1 MDVVVENLTK
11 SFENQKAVDS
21 ISFKAKRGEILG
33 FLGPNGAGKTT
44 TMKIMA
50 GLLTPDFGNIT
61 FGDYSI
67 WKQAGKIKSI
77 IGYLPERNPLYDEMN
92 VIDFLF
98 FISKLHNIPKYKIT
112 SRVLDM
118 IRLCGLDN
126 DKHKQIGELSK
137 GYRQRVGIAQALIH
151 DPEVVIL
158 DEPTTGLDPNQIFG
172 IRKIIKEIGEEKTVI
187 LSSHILSE
195 IETTCDQV
203 MIMSNG
209 KIVANGTTSELRRKS
224 DAEYC
229 LKIGIKGGATTNIH
243 EALNDLPGV
252 LHIEIIHKQNFEL
265 QCKPDVEI
273 EKSIFN
279 LCQENN
285 WYISEL
291 TPVQTRLEDIFRKVT
306 SVFCLPLVVCWF
318 SGKNIFSSGQ
328 ASLSN
333 LFNVFYWTLF
343 FLIPALTMKSISEE
357 RKDGTFELLFSK
369 PIKTW
374 QLIMGKFFA
383 ILLQVVICLA
393 LTLPYYITIA
403 SLGNVDHAV
412 GFCGYLGLILVCGC
426 YISIGMF
433 ASSLTPNTI
442 VAFFITFA
450 IEIGFVVLF
459 EFIAELW
466 GSGFMAALFTY
477 LSIGEHFDAIPRGVI
492 DTKDLIYFISVIII
506 FLALARHYIC
516 KNRF

>member
-67 WKQAGKIKSI
+67 WKQAGTIKNI

-92 VIDFLF
+92 VSDFLF

-137 GYRQRVGIAQALIH
+137 GFRQRVGIAQALIH

-229 LKIGIKGGATTNIH
+229 LKIGIKGGETTDIH

-306 SVFCLPLVVCWF
+306 Q
-318 SGKNIFSSGQ
+318 N
-328 ASLSN
+328 
-333 LFNVFYWTLF
+333 
-343 FLIPALTMKSISEE
+343 E
-357 RKDGTFELLFSK
+357 
-369 PIKTW
+369 
-374 QLIMGKFFA
+374 
-383 ILLQVVICLA
+383 
-393 LTLPYYITIA
+393 
-403 SLGNVDHAV
+403 
-412 GFCGYLGLILVCGC
+412 
-426 YISIGMF
+426 
-433 ASSLTPNTI
+433 
-442 VAFFITFA
+442 
-450 IEIGFVVLF
+450 
-459 EFIAELW
+459 
-466 GSGFMAALFTY
+466 
-477 LSIGEHFDAIPRGVI
+477 
-492 DTKDLIYFISVIII
+492 
-506 FLALARHYIC
+506 
-516 KNRF
+516 

>member
-11 SFENQKAVDS
+11 FFENQKAVDS

-98 FISKLHNIPKYKIT
+98 FI

-306 SVFCLPLVVCWF
+306 Q
-318 SGKNIFSSGQ
+318 N
-328 ASLSN
+328 
-333 LFNVFYWTLF
+333 
-343 FLIPALTMKSISEE
+343 E
-357 RKDGTFELLFSK
+357 
-369 PIKTW
+369 
-374 QLIMGKFFA
+374 
-383 ILLQVVICLA
+383 
-393 LTLPYYITIA
+393 
-403 SLGNVDHAV
+403 
-412 GFCGYLGLILVCGC
+412 
-426 YISIGMF
+426 
-433 ASSLTPNTI
+433 
-442 VAFFITFA
+442 
-450 IEIGFVVLF
+450 
-459 EFIAELW
+459 
-466 GSGFMAALFTY
+466 
-477 LSIGEHFDAIPRGVI
+477 
-492 DTKDLIYFISVIII
+492 
-506 FLALARHYIC
+506 
-516 KNRF
+516 

>member
-1 MDVVVENLTK
+1 MDVIVENLTK

-21 ISFKAKRGEILG
+21 ISFQAKRGEILG

-67 WKQAGKIKSI
+67 GKQTGKIKNI
-77 IGYLPERNPLYDEMN
+77 IGNLPERNPLYNEMN

-137 GYRQRVGIAQALIH
+137 GFRQRVGIAQALIH

-229 LKIGIKGGATTNIH
+229 LKVGIKGGETSDIH
-243 EALNDLPGV
+243 KALDNLPGV

-265 QCKPDVEI
+265 QCKPDIEI
-273 EKSIFN
+273 EKSIFS
-279 LCQENN
+279 LCQDNN

-306 SVFCLPLVVCWF
+306 QN
-318 SGKNIFSSGQ
+318 G
-328 ASLSN
+328 
-333 LFNVFYWTLF
+333 
-343 FLIPALTMKSISEE
+343 
-357 RKDGTFELLFSK
+357 
-369 PIKTW
+369 
-374 QLIMGKFFA
+374 
-383 ILLQVVICLA
+383 
-393 LTLPYYITIA
+393 
-403 SLGNVDHAV
+403 
-412 GFCGYLGLILVCGC
+412 
-426 YISIGMF
+426 
-433 ASSLTPNTI
+433 
-442 VAFFITFA
+442 
-450 IEIGFVVLF
+450 
-459 EFIAELW
+459 
-466 GSGFMAALFTY
+466 
-477 LSIGEHFDAIPRGVI
+477 
-492 DTKDLIYFISVIII
+492 
-506 FLALARHYIC
+506 
-516 KNRF
+516 

>member
-67 WKQAGKIKSI
+67 WKQAGKIKNI

-137 GYRQRVGIAQALIH
+137 GFRQRVGIAQALIH

-209 KIVANGTTSELRRKS
+209 KIVAIGTTSELRRKS

-229 LKIGIKGGATTNIH
+229 LKIGIKGGETTDIH

-306 SVFCLPLVVCWF
+306 Q
-318 SGKNIFSSGQ
+318 N
-328 ASLSN
+328 
-333 LFNVFYWTLF
+333 
-343 FLIPALTMKSISEE
+343 E
-357 RKDGTFELLFSK
+357 
-369 PIKTW
+369 
-374 QLIMGKFFA
+374 
-383 ILLQVVICLA
+383 
-393 LTLPYYITIA
+393 
-403 SLGNVDHAV
+403 
-412 GFCGYLGLILVCGC
+412 
-426 YISIGMF
+426 
-433 ASSLTPNTI
+433 
-442 VAFFITFA
+442 
-450 IEIGFVVLF
+450 
-459 EFIAELW
+459 
-466 GSGFMAALFTY
+466 
-477 LSIGEHFDAIPRGVI
+477 
-492 DTKDLIYFISVIII
+492 
-506 FLALARHYIC
+506 
-516 KNRF
+516 

>member
-1 MDVVVENLTK
+1 MDVIVENLTK

-21 ISFKAKRGEILG
+21 ISFQAKRGEILG

-67 WKQAGKIKSI
+67 GKQTGKIKNI
-77 IGYLPERNPLYDEMN
+77 IGYLPERNPLYNEMN

-137 GYRQRVGIAQALIH
+137 GFRQRVGIAQALIH

-209 KIVANGTTSELRRKS
+209 KIVANGTTSDLRRKS

-229 LKIGIKGGATTNIH
+229 LKVGIKGGETSDIH
-243 EALNDLPGV
+243 KALDNLPGV

-265 QCKPDVEI
+265 QCKPDIEI
-273 EKSIFN
+273 EKSIFS
-279 LCQENN
+279 LCQDNN

-306 SVFCLPLVVCWF
+306 QN
-318 SGKNIFSSGQ
+318 G
-328 ASLSN
+328 
-333 LFNVFYWTLF
+333 
-343 FLIPALTMKSISEE
+343 
-357 RKDGTFELLFSK
+357 
-369 PIKTW
+369 
-374 QLIMGKFFA
+374 
-383 ILLQVVICLA
+383 
-393 LTLPYYITIA
+393 
-403 SLGNVDHAV
+403 
-412 GFCGYLGLILVCGC
+412 
-426 YISIGMF
+426 
-433 ASSLTPNTI
+433 
-442 VAFFITFA
+442 
-450 IEIGFVVLF
+450 
-459 EFIAELW
+459 
-466 GSGFMAALFTY
+466 
-477 LSIGEHFDAIPRGVI
+477 
-492 DTKDLIYFISVIII
+492 
-506 FLALARHYIC
+506 
-516 KNRF
+516 

>member
-1 MDVVVENLTK
+1 MDVIVENLTK

-21 ISFKAKRGEILG
+21 ISFQAKRGEILG

-67 WKQAGKIKSI
+67 GKQTGKIKNI
-77 IGYLPERNPLYDEMN
+77 IGYLPERNPLYNEMN

-137 GYRQRVGIAQALIH
+137 GFRQRVGIAQALIH

-187 LSSHILSE
+187 LSSQILSE

-229 LKIGIKGGATTNIH
+229 LKVGIKGGETSDIH
-243 EALNDLPGV
+243 KALDNLPGV

-265 QCKPDVEI
+265 QCKPDIEI
-273 EKSIFN
+273 EKSIFS
-279 LCQENN
+279 LCQDNN

-306 SVFCLPLVVCWF
+306 QN
-318 SGKNIFSSGQ
+318 G
-328 ASLSN
+328 
-333 LFNVFYWTLF
+333 
-343 FLIPALTMKSISEE
+343 
-357 RKDGTFELLFSK
+357 
-369 PIKTW
+369 
-374 QLIMGKFFA
+374 
-383 ILLQVVICLA
+383 
-393 LTLPYYITIA
+393 
-403 SLGNVDHAV
+403 
-412 GFCGYLGLILVCGC
+412 
-426 YISIGMF
+426 
-433 ASSLTPNTI
+433 
-442 VAFFITFA
+442 
-450 IEIGFVVLF
+450 
-459 EFIAELW
+459 
-466 GSGFMAALFTY
+466 
-477 LSIGEHFDAIPRGVI
+477 
-492 DTKDLIYFISVIII
+492 
-506 FLALARHYIC
+506 
-516 KNRF
+516 

>member
-1 MDVVVENLTK
+1 MDVIVENLTK

-21 ISFKAKRGEILG
+21 ISFQAKRGEILG

-61 FGDYSI
+61 FEDYSI
-67 WKQAGKIKSI
+67 GKQTGKIKNI
-77 IGYLPERNPLYDEMN
+77 IGYLPERNPLYNEMN

-137 GYRQRVGIAQALIH
+137 GFRQRVGIAQALIH

-229 LKIGIKGGATTNIH
+229 LKVGIKGGETSDIH
-243 EALNDLPGV
+243 KALDNLPGV

-265 QCKPDVEI
+265 QCKPDIEI
-273 EKSIFN
+273 EKSIFS
-279 LCQENN
+279 LCQDNN

-306 SVFCLPLVVCWF
+306 QN
-318 SGKNIFSSGQ
+318 G
-328 ASLSN
+328 
-333 LFNVFYWTLF
+333 
-343 FLIPALTMKSISEE
+343 
-357 RKDGTFELLFSK
+357 
-369 PIKTW
+369 
-374 QLIMGKFFA
+374 
-383 ILLQVVICLA
+383 
-393 LTLPYYITIA
+393 
-403 SLGNVDHAV
+403 
-412 GFCGYLGLILVCGC
+412 
-426 YISIGMF
+426 
-433 ASSLTPNTI
+433 
-442 VAFFITFA
+442 
-450 IEIGFVVLF
+450 
-459 EFIAELW
+459 
-466 GSGFMAALFTY
+466 
-477 LSIGEHFDAIPRGVI
+477 
-492 DTKDLIYFISVIII
+492 
-506 FLALARHYIC
+506 
-516 KNRF
+516 

>member
-61 FGDYSI
+61 LGDYSI
-67 WKQAGKIKSI
+67 GKQAGKTKNI
-77 IGYLPERNPLYDEMN
+77 IGYLPERNPLYNEMN

-137 GYRQRVGIAQALIH
+137 GFRQRVGIAQALIH

-229 LKIGIKGGATTNIH
+229 LKIGIKGGETTDIH

-306 SVFCLPLVVCWF
+306 Q
-318 SGKNIFSSGQ
+318 N
-328 ASLSN
+328 
-333 LFNVFYWTLF
+333 
-343 FLIPALTMKSISEE
+343 E
-357 RKDGTFELLFSK
+357 
-369 PIKTW
+369 
-374 QLIMGKFFA
+374 
-383 ILLQVVICLA
+383 
-393 LTLPYYITIA
+393 
-403 SLGNVDHAV
+403 
-412 GFCGYLGLILVCGC
+412 
-426 YISIGMF
+426 
-433 ASSLTPNTI
+433 
-442 VAFFITFA
+442 
-450 IEIGFVVLF
+450 
-459 EFIAELW
+459 
-466 GSGFMAALFTY
+466 
-477 LSIGEHFDAIPRGVI
+477 
-492 DTKDLIYFISVIII
+492 
-506 FLALARHYIC
+506 
-516 KNRF
+516 

>member
-33 FLGPNGAGKTT
+33 FLGPTGAGKTT

-67 WKQAGKIKSI
+67 WKQAGKIKNI

-137 GYRQRVGIAQALIH
+137 GFRQRVGIAQALIH

-229 LKIGIKGGATTNIH
+229 LKIGIKGGETTDIH

-306 SVFCLPLVVCWF
+306 Q
-318 SGKNIFSSGQ
+318 N
-328 ASLSN
+328 
-333 LFNVFYWTLF
+333 
-343 FLIPALTMKSISEE
+343 E
-357 RKDGTFELLFSK
+357 
-369 PIKTW
+369 
-374 QLIMGKFFA
+374 
-383 ILLQVVICLA
+383 
-393 LTLPYYITIA
+393 
-403 SLGNVDHAV
+403 
-412 GFCGYLGLILVCGC
+412 
-426 YISIGMF
+426 
-433 ASSLTPNTI
+433 
-442 VAFFITFA
+442 
-450 IEIGFVVLF
+450 
-459 EFIAELW
+459 
-466 GSGFMAALFTY
+466 
-477 LSIGEHFDAIPRGVI
+477 
-492 DTKDLIYFISVIII
+492 
-506 FLALARHYIC
+506 
-516 KNRF
+516 

>member
-1 MDVVVENLTK
+1 MDVVVENLSK

-67 WKQAGKIKSI
+67 WKQAGKIKNI

-137 GYRQRVGIAQALIH
+137 GFRQRVGIAQALIH

-229 LKIGIKGGATTNIH
+229 LKIGIKGGETTDIH

-306 SVFCLPLVVCWF
+306 Q
-318 SGKNIFSSGQ
+318 N
-328 ASLSN
+328 
-333 LFNVFYWTLF
+333 
-343 FLIPALTMKSISEE
+343 E
-357 RKDGTFELLFSK
+357 
-369 PIKTW
+369 
-374 QLIMGKFFA
+374 
-383 ILLQVVICLA
+383 
-393 LTLPYYITIA
+393 
-403 SLGNVDHAV
+403 
-412 GFCGYLGLILVCGC
+412 
-426 YISIGMF
+426 
-433 ASSLTPNTI
+433 
-442 VAFFITFA
+442 
-450 IEIGFVVLF
+450 
-459 EFIAELW
+459 
-466 GSGFMAALFTY
+466 
-477 LSIGEHFDAIPRGVI
+477 
-492 DTKDLIYFISVIII
+492 
-506 FLALARHYIC
+506 
-516 KNRF
+516 

>member
-1 MDVVVENLTK
+1 MDVIVENLTK

-21 ISFKAKRGEILG
+21 ISFQAKRGEILG

-67 WKQAGKIKSI
+67 GKQTGKIKNI
-77 IGYLPERNPLYDEMN
+77 IGYLPERNPLYNEMN

-137 GYRQRVGIAQALIH
+137 GFRQRVGIAQALIH

-209 KIVANGTTSELRRKS
+209 KIVANGTPSELRRKS

-229 LKIGIKGGATTNIH
+229 LKVGIKGGETSDIH
-243 EALNDLPGV
+243 KALDNLPGV

-265 QCKPDVEI
+265 QCKPDIEI
-273 EKSIFN
+273 EKSIFS
-279 LCQENN
+279 LCQDNN

-306 SVFCLPLVVCWF
+306 QN
-318 SGKNIFSSGQ
+318 G
-328 ASLSN
+328 
-333 LFNVFYWTLF
+333 
-343 FLIPALTMKSISEE
+343 
-357 RKDGTFELLFSK
+357 
-369 PIKTW
+369 
-374 QLIMGKFFA
+374 
-383 ILLQVVICLA
+383 
-393 LTLPYYITIA
+393 
-403 SLGNVDHAV
+403 
-412 GFCGYLGLILVCGC
+412 
-426 YISIGMF
+426 
-433 ASSLTPNTI
+433 
-442 VAFFITFA
+442 
-450 IEIGFVVLF
+450 
-459 EFIAELW
+459 
-466 GSGFMAALFTY
+466 
-477 LSIGEHFDAIPRGVI
+477 
-492 DTKDLIYFISVIII
+492 
-506 FLALARHYIC
+506 
-516 KNRF
+516 

>member
-11 SFENQKAVDS
+11 FFENQKAVDS

-33 FLGPNGAGKTT
+33 FLGPNGSGTT
-44 TMKIMA
+44 TTRNIVA

-306 SVFCLPLVVCWF
+306 Q
-318 SGKNIFSSGQ
+318 N
-328 ASLSN
+328 
-333 LFNVFYWTLF
+333 
-343 FLIPALTMKSISEE
+343 E
-357 RKDGTFELLFSK
+357 
-369 PIKTW
+369 
-374 QLIMGKFFA
+374 
-383 ILLQVVICLA
+383 
-393 LTLPYYITIA
+393 
-403 SLGNVDHAV
+403 
-412 GFCGYLGLILVCGC
+412 
-426 YISIGMF
+426 
-433 ASSLTPNTI
+433 
-442 VAFFITFA
+442 
-450 IEIGFVVLF
+450 
-459 EFIAELW
+459 
-466 GSGFMAALFTY
+466 
-477 LSIGEHFDAIPRGVI
+477 
-492 DTKDLIYFISVIII
+492 
-506 FLALARHYIC
+506 
-516 KNRF
+516 

>member
-67 WKQAGKIKSI
+67 WKQAGKIKNI

-137 GYRQRVGIAQALIH
+137 GFRQRVGLAQALIH

-229 LKIGIKGGATTNIH
+229 LKIGIKGGATTDIH

-279 LCQENN
+279 LGQENN

-306 SVFCLPLVVCWF
+306 Q
-318 SGKNIFSSGQ
+318 N
-328 ASLSN
+328 
-333 LFNVFYWTLF
+333 
-343 FLIPALTMKSISEE
+343 E
-357 RKDGTFELLFSK
+357 
-369 PIKTW
+369 
-374 QLIMGKFFA
+374 
-383 ILLQVVICLA
+383 
-393 LTLPYYITIA
+393 
-403 SLGNVDHAV
+403 
-412 GFCGYLGLILVCGC
+412 
-426 YISIGMF
+426 
-433 ASSLTPNTI
+433 
-442 VAFFITFA
+442 
-450 IEIGFVVLF
+450 
-459 EFIAELW
+459 
-466 GSGFMAALFTY
+466 
-477 LSIGEHFDAIPRGVI
+477 
-492 DTKDLIYFISVIII
+492 
-506 FLALARHYIC
+506 
-516 KNRF
+516 

>member
-67 WKQAGKIKSI
+67 WKQAGKIKNI

-137 GYRQRVGIAQALIH
+137 GFRQRVGIAQALIH

-229 LKIGIKGGATTNIH
+229 LKVGIKGGETNGIH
-243 EALNDLPGV
+243 EALSNLPGV

-273 EKSIFN
+273 EKSLFS

-306 SVFCLPLVVCWF
+306 Q
-318 SGKNIFSSGQ
+318 N
-328 ASLSN
+328 
-333 LFNVFYWTLF
+333 
-343 FLIPALTMKSISEE
+343 E
-357 RKDGTFELLFSK
+357 
-369 PIKTW
+369 
-374 QLIMGKFFA
+374 
-383 ILLQVVICLA
+383 
-393 LTLPYYITIA
+393 
-403 SLGNVDHAV
+403 
-412 GFCGYLGLILVCGC
+412 
-426 YISIGMF
+426 
-433 ASSLTPNTI
+433 
-442 VAFFITFA
+442 
-450 IEIGFVVLF
+450 
-459 EFIAELW
+459 
-466 GSGFMAALFTY
+466 
-477 LSIGEHFDAIPRGVI
+477 
-492 DTKDLIYFISVIII
+492 
-506 FLALARHYIC
+506 
-516 KNRF
+516 

>member
-50 GLLTPDFGNIT
+50 GLLTPDFGKIT

-67 WKQAGKIKSI
+67 WKQAGKIKNI

-137 GYRQRVGIAQALIH
+137 GFRQRVGIAQALIH

-229 LKIGIKGGATTNIH
+229 LKIGIKGGATTDIH

-306 SVFCLPLVVCWF
+306 Q
-318 SGKNIFSSGQ
+318 N
-328 ASLSN
+328 
-333 LFNVFYWTLF
+333 
-343 FLIPALTMKSISEE
+343 E
-357 RKDGTFELLFSK
+357 
-369 PIKTW
+369 
-374 QLIMGKFFA
+374 
-383 ILLQVVICLA
+383 
-393 LTLPYYITIA
+393 
-403 SLGNVDHAV
+403 
-412 GFCGYLGLILVCGC
+412 
-426 YISIGMF
+426 
-433 ASSLTPNTI
+433 
-442 VAFFITFA
+442 
-450 IEIGFVVLF
+450 
-459 EFIAELW
+459 
-466 GSGFMAALFTY
+466 
-477 LSIGEHFDAIPRGVI
+477 
-492 DTKDLIYFISVIII
+492 
-506 FLALARHYIC
+506 
-516 KNRF
+516 

>member
-33 FLGPNGAGKTT
+33 FLGPHGAGKTT

-67 WKQAGKIKSI
+67 WKQAGKIKNI

-137 GYRQRVGIAQALIH
+137 GFRQRVGIAQALIH

-158 DEPTTGLDPNQIFG
+158 DKPTTGLDPNQIFG

-229 LKIGIKGGATTNIH
+229 LKIGIKGGATTDIH

-306 SVFCLPLVVCWF
+306 Q
-318 SGKNIFSSGQ
+318 N
-328 ASLSN
+328 
-333 LFNVFYWTLF
+333 
-343 FLIPALTMKSISEE
+343 E
-357 RKDGTFELLFSK
+357 
-369 PIKTW
+369 
-374 QLIMGKFFA
+374 
-383 ILLQVVICLA
+383 
-393 LTLPYYITIA
+393 
-403 SLGNVDHAV
+403 
-412 GFCGYLGLILVCGC
+412 
-426 YISIGMF
+426 
-433 ASSLTPNTI
+433 
-442 VAFFITFA
+442 
-450 IEIGFVVLF
+450 
-459 EFIAELW
+459 
-466 GSGFMAALFTY
+466 
-477 LSIGEHFDAIPRGVI
+477 
-492 DTKDLIYFISVIII
+492 
-506 FLALARHYIC
+506 
-516 KNRF
+516 